1 MWQIMKVLLIYG
13 RNLPLNF
20 QNFSGAFKSFFNSFG
35 WVIPTLSLRI
45 SILHFHRRFLSS
57 FNFLSYLILAEHIL
71 HIHHWDRLISQLNFR
86 WIWIF
91 NQEVWALMVIL
102 SGFLFWWY
110 PEVSDYLVYF
120 VVILSFLA
128 FGIINQILKFSLI
141 LLFCINSCHQRN
153 LRSYFIIKTSRIDL
167 LMVFEVLFKPLWK
180 LSSKFTVWAHMIC
193 GTLHRAFPFAALRSV
208 WAIYL

>member
-1 MWQIMKVLLIYG
+1 MCLRLCLVFMLVISKLWVLWANFDLWNFLTNLVLILLAFAFNLFILVLFQYLRVNLIINILILCVLFDHNILFTFDLSFWINFDSLLGLKRHLRSQFFIWQIMKVLLIYG

-45 SILHFHRRFLSS
+45 SILHLHRRFLSS

-91 NQEVWALMVIL
+91 N
-102 SGFLFWWY
+102 
-110 PEVSDYLVYF
+110 
-120 VVILSFLA
+120 
-128 FGIINQILKFSLI
+128 
-141 LLFCINSCHQRN
+141 
-153 LRSYFIIKTSRIDL
+153 
-167 LMVFEVLFKPLWK
+167 
-180 LSSKFTVWAHMIC
+180 
-193 GTLHRAFPFAALRSV
+193 
-208 WAIYL
+208 